1 MSTPYPLEII
11 LTPNKP
17 ALAEAGTQPL
27 QVLVRLRPQP
37 NPNQVRTPISL
48 AIVIDRSG
56 SMSGGKLRAAIDCT
70 RDLIGRLHDEDE
82 VSIIIYDNDVDV
94 LLPLSSVQA
103 VRGVITRLLAN
114 VRTGGSTNLHGGW
127 LAGAEQIAPRADAN
141 RICRVMLLSDGQAN
155 QGLVSTQG
163 ICAQVSQ
170 LARTGVTTSTVGIGL
185 GFNEELMTEM
195 ATAGQGTAMYGDRAA
210 DLAEPFEAELG
221 LLAHTV
227 WRNVTLTMH
236 SPAQRWT
243 MHNDYPSRGRNAWRM
258 VSIAANSEA
267 WMTLSVPMHEAL
279 DGQLQNEA
287 EALLRVT
294 VKATDAEG
302 IEHAFSASLGPLPVV
317 SGHAWREMPSDER
330 VAGRFN
336 EIEAADLQ
344 RMAREA
350 VRHRDWRAVER
361 MLDELRDR
369 ARDNP
374 WLQATVGV
382 LANLLANR
390 DQDRLDKEL
399 MYSSNRMKS
408 RLSEVDEGQFQSM
421 QEELGK
427 EAWLRRKENQGRGS
441 GL

>member
-17 ALAEAGTQPL
+17 ALADAGTQPL
-27 QVLVRLRPQP
+27 QVLVRLRPQQDP
-37 NPNQVRTPISL
+37 SQVRTPISL
-48 AIVIDRSG
+48 AIVIDRSS
-56 SMSGGKLRAAIDCT
+56 SMSGGKLHAALDCT
-70 RDLIGRLHDEDE
+70 RELIERLHDNDE
-82 VSIIIYDNDVDV
+82 VSIIAYSHEVEL
-94 LLPLSSVQA
+94 LLPLSSVQT
-103 VRGVITRLLAN
+103 VRGVIGLLLAN
-114 VRTGGSTNLHGGW
+114 VRSGGNTNLHGGW

-155 QGLVSTQG
+155 HGLTDIRR
-163 ICAQVSQ
+163 ICTQVSQ
-170 LARTGVTTSTVGIGL
+170 LSRTGVTTSTVGIGL

-210 DLAEPFEAELG
+210 DLVEPFEAELG

-227 WRNVTLTMH
+227 WRKITLTMQ
-236 SPAQRWT
+236 SPAQNWT
-243 MHNDYPSRGRNAWRM
+243 MHNDYPSLGRNAWRM

-267 WMTLSVPMHEAL
+267 WMALSVPMHEAL
-279 DGQLQNEA
+279 DGQLREEA
-287 EALLRVT
+287 ESLLRVT

-302 IEHAFSASLGPLPVV
+302 LEHTFSASLGQLPVV
-317 SGHAWREMPSDER
+317 SSRAWRAMPTDER
-330 VAGRFN
+330 VAGRFS

-344 RMAREA
+344 RLAREA
-350 VRHRDWRAVER
+350 VRQRDWRAVES

-390 DQDRLDKEL
+390 DQDRLEKEL

>member
-1 MSTPYPLEII
+1 
-11 LTPNKP
+11 
-17 ALAEAGTQPL
+17 
-27 QVLVRLRPQP
+27 
-37 NPNQVRTPISL
+37 
-48 AIVIDRSG
+48 
-56 SMSGGKLRAAIDCT
+56 
-70 RDLIGRLHDEDE
+70 LIGRLHDEDE
-82 VSIIIYDNDVDV
+82 VSIVTYDDDVNV
-94 LLPLSSVQA
+94 LLPLSSVES
-103 VRGVITRLLAN
+103 VRGVIARTLAN

-127 LAGAEQIAPRADAN
+127 LAGAEQIATRPEAN

-155 QGLVSTQG
+155 AGMTSTRD
-163 ICAQVSQ
+163 ICSQVSQ
-170 LARTGVTTSTVGIGL
+170 LACTGVTTSTVGIGL

-210 DLAEPFEAELG
+210 DLVEPFEAELG

-236 SPAQRWT
+236 SLAKRWT
-243 MHNDYPSRGRNAWRM
+243 MHNDYPILARNAWRM

-267 WMTLSVPMHEAL
+267 WMALSVPMHEAL
-279 DGQLQNEA
+279 DGQLQDQVA
-287 EALLRVT
+287 PLLHVT

-302 IEHAFSASLGPLPVV
+302 VEHIFSAQLEQLPVV
-317 SGHAWREMPSDER
+317 SERAWREMPTDER

-344 RMAREA
+344 RLAREA
-350 VRHRDWRAVER
+350 VRERDWRAVER

-390 DQDRLDKEL
+390 DHERMEKEL
-399 MYSSNRMKS
+399 MFSSNRIKS

-421 QEELGK
+421 QEEDTK
-427 EAWLRRKENQGRGS
+427 PAWLRRKENQGRGS

>member
-1 MSTPYPLEII
+1 MSTPFPLEII

-17 ALAEAGTQPL
+17 ALAERGTQPL
-27 QVLVRLRPQP
+27 QVLVRLRPKQDP
-37 NPNQVRTPISL
+37 SQVRTPISL
-48 AIVIDRSG
+48 AIVIDRSS
-56 SMSGGKLRAAIDCT
+56 SMSGGKLHAALDCT
-70 RDLIGRLHDEDE
+70 RELIERLHDNDE
-82 VSIIIYDNDVDV
+82 VSIIAYSHEVDV
-94 LLPLSSVQA
+94 LLPLSSVQT
-103 VRGVITRLLAN
+103 VRGVVGLALAN
-114 VRTGGSTNLHGGW
+114 VRSGGNTNLHGGW

-155 QGLVSTQG
+155 HGLTSTSR
-163 ICAQVSQ
+163 ICTQVSQ
-170 LARTGVTTSTVGIGL
+170 LARAGVTTSTVGIGL

-210 DLAEPFEAELG
+210 DLVEPFEAELG

-227 WRNVTLTMH
+227 WRNITLTMK
-236 SPAQRWT
+236 SPAQHWT
-243 MHNDYPSRGRNAWRM
+243 MHNDYPSLGGNAWRL

-267 WMTLSVPMHEAL
+267 WMALSVPMPEAL
-279 DGQLQNEA
+279 DGQLQDDA
-287 EALLRVT
+287 ESLLRVT
-294 VKATDAEG
+294 VQATDAAG
-302 IEHAFSASLGPLPVV
+302 VEHTFSASLGSLPVV
-317 SGHAWREMPSDER
+317 SGRDWREMPTDEL
-330 VAGRFN
+330 VASRFS

-350 VRHRDWRAVER
+350 VRQRDWRAVER

-369 ARDNP
+369 AQDNP

-390 DQDRLDKEL
+390 DHERMEKEL

-421 QEELGK
+421 QDELGK
-427 EAWLRRKENQGRGS
+427 DAYTRRKSYQGRGS

>member
-1 MSTPYPLEII
+1 MSKPYPLEVI

-17 ALAEAGTQPL
+17 ALAETGTQPL
-27 QVLVRLRPQP
+27 QVLVRLRPKQDP
-37 NPNQVRTPISL
+37 SQVRTPISL

-56 SMSGGKLRAAIDCT
+56 SMSGGKLRAALDCT
-70 RDLIGRLHDEDE
+70 RDLIGRLHDNDE
-82 VSIIIYDNDVDV
+82 VSIITYDDEVDV
-94 LLPLSSVQA
+94 LLPLSPVET
-103 VRGVITRLLAN
+103 VRGLVNLVLAN
-114 VRTGGSTNLHGGW
+114 VNTGGSTNLHGGW
-127 LAGAEQIAPRADAN
+127 LAGAEQIASRPEAN

-155 QGLVSTQG
+155 AGLTSTSR

-170 LARTGVTTSTVGIGL
+170 LARNGVTTSTVGIGL
-185 GFNEELMTEM
+185 GFNEELMTDM

-210 DLAEPFEAELG
+210 DLVEPFEAELG

-227 WRNVTLTMH
+227 WRNITLTMQ
-236 SPAQRWT
+236 SPAQNWT
-243 MHNDYPSRGRNAWRM
+243 MHNDYPSLDRNAWRL

-267 WMTLSVPMHEAL
+267 WMALSVPMHEAL
-279 DGQLQNEA
+279 DGRLQDEVVS
-287 EALLRVT
+287 LLRVT

-302 IEHAFSASLGPLPVV
+302 VEHTFSAQLEQLPLV
-317 SGHAWREMPSDER
+317 SDRAWREMPTDER
-330 VAGRFN
+330 VAARFS

-344 RMAREA
+344 RLAREA
-350 VRHRDWRAVER
+350 VRQRDWRAVEC

-382 LANLLANR
+382 LANLLAN
-390 DQDRLDKEL
+390 QDHERMEKEL
-399 MYSSNRMKS
+399 MFSSNRMKS

-421 QEELGK
+421 QEEITK
-427 EAWLRRKENQGRGS
+427 PAWLRRKENQGRGS